1 VGKRPEHEAYPPGP
15 RPGWF
20 GCSILADFRKDPL
33 NQLDHLHREYGD
45 AVSYRVGPYRQYLFF
60 HPDQVR
66 ELLVL
71 KARSFR
77 RFRHPMRVLRQWN
90 GESLLIAEG
99 DQWLRKRRLV
109 QPALQPTRLAEYVPA
124 MWAET
129 LKQCDRW
136 QTLLAGMEG
145 EQTTLD
151 VQPDMNGLTLN
162 VVAQTMFA
170 SDLGAEAAAISAAV
184 ATLSQIGVE
193 EISSA
198 FILPR
203 WVPTARNRRKHAA
216 IGVIDRIVRRM
227 IAEHEG
233 ATAPGTDLLSAL
245 FTHIETDPD
254 GTRHQ
259 LAREEI
265 RDEVTTLLLAGHD
278 TTAAG
283 LTWTLYHLAANPQI
297 QEHLRAEV
305 DGVLGQRRPAFED
318 IGHLKLLDRVV
329 KESLRLRPP
338 AIGVFVRQALEDM
351 EIGGW
356 HLRKGALAGSY
367 SWVVQRDPR
376 WFPEPEHFD
385 PDRFLPERF
394 AQLPLGSY
402 FPFGTG
408 PRMCLGSGMATLEIQ
423 AVVAA
428 FLQRFRFAVPAV
440 AAPPR
445 PMGQLSLRP
454 EGGMPLVL
462 STRAGQ
468 GLAFPSHG

>member
-1 VGKRPEHEAYPPGP
+1 VGTMQQKETYPPGP

-33 NQLDHLHREYGD
+33 IQLYRLHRDYGD
-45 AVSYRVGPYRQYLFF
+45 AVSYRIGPYRQYLFF

-66 ELLVL
+66 ELLVS
-71 KARSFR
+71 KAKAFQ
-77 RFRHPMRVLRQWN
+77 RFPHPMRVLRQWN
-90 GESLLIAEG
+90 GESVLIAEG
-99 DQWLRKRRLV
+99 DKWLRKRRLV
-109 QPALQPTRLAEYVPA
+109 QPALQPKRLAEYLPA
-124 MWAET
+124 MWAEA

-136 QTLLAGMEG
+136 QALLAGTEG
-145 EQTTLD
+145 EKTTLD
-151 VQPDMNGLTLN
+151 VQPEMNGLTLN

-170 SDLGAEAAAISAAV
+170 SDLGAEAAAIGAAV

-193 EISSA
+193 ELSSA

-203 WVPTARNRRKHAA
+203 WVPTARNRRKNAA
-216 IGVIDRIVRRM
+216 IGVIDQVVRRM

-245 FTHIETDPD
+245 LTHIETDAD

-265 RDEVTTLLLAGHD
+265 RDELTTLLLAGHD

-283 LTWTLYHLAANPQI
+283 LTWTLYHLAANPEI
-297 QEHLRAEV
+297 QDRLREEV
-305 DGVLGQRRPAFED
+305 DGVLGQRSPTFED
-318 IGHLKLLDRVV
+318 IGHMRLLDRVV

-338 AIGVFVRQALEDM
+338 AIGVFFRQALEDVV
-351 EIGGW
+351 IGGW
-356 HLRKGALAGSY
+356 QLRKGALAGSY
-367 SWVVQRDPR
+367 SWVTQRDPR
-376 WFPEPEHFD
+376 WFPEPENFD

-402 FPFGTG
+402 FPFGAG
-408 PRMCLGSGMATLEIQ
+408 PRMCIGMGMAALEIQ
-423 AVVAA
+423 VVVAA
-428 FLQRFRFAVPAV
+428 FMQRFRFAVPSV
-440 AAPPR
+440 AALPR
-445 PMGQLSLRP
+445 PIGQLSLRP

-462 STRAGQ
+462 SKRG
-468 GLAFPSHG
+468 G

>member
-1 VGKRPEHEAYPPGP
+1 VGKRPEKAAYPPGP

-33 NQLDHLHREYGD
+33 KQLDRLHREYGD

-71 KARSFR
+71 KAKSFR
-77 RFRHPMRVLRQWN
+77 RFPHPMRVLRQWN

-109 QPALQPTRLAEYVPA
+109 QPALHPKRLAEYWPA
-124 MWAET
+124 MWAEA

-136 QTLLAGMEG
+136 QTLLAGTEG
-145 EQTTLD
+145 EQVTLD

-170 SDLGAEAAAISAAV
+170 SDLGAEAAAIGAAV

-193 EISSA
+193 EFSSA
-198 FILPR
+198 LILPR
-203 WVPTARNRRKHAA
+203 WLPTARNRLKNAA
-216 IGVIDRIVRRM
+216 IGVIDRVVPRM
-227 IAEHEG
+227 ITEHEG
-233 ATAPGTDLLSAL
+233 AAAPGSDLLSAL
-245 FTHIETDPD
+245 LTHTETDPD
-254 GTRHQ
+254 GTRHR

-297 QEHLRAEV
+297 QERLRAEV
-305 DGVLGQRRPAFED
+305 DGVLGQRSPAAED

-338 AIGVFVRQALEDM
+338 AIGVFLRQALEEVD
-351 EIGGW
+351 IGGW

-367 SWVVQRDPR
+367 SWVVHRDPR

-385 PDRFLPERF
+385 PDRFVPECV

-408 PRMCLGSGMATLEIQ
+408 PRMCIGSGMATLEIQ
-423 AVVAA
+423 AAVAA
-428 FLQRFRFAVPAV
+428 FVQRFRFAVPAGT
-440 AAPPR
+440 APPL
-445 PMGQLSLRP
+445 PVGHLSLRP

-462 STRAGQ
+462 SRRTGQ
-468 GLAFPSHG
+468 GSALAS

>member
-1 VGKRPEHEAYPPGP
+1 
-15 RPGWF
+15 
-20 GCSILADFRKDPL
+20 
-33 NQLDHLHREYGD
+33 
-45 AVSYRVGPYRQYLFF
+45 
-60 HPDQVR
+60 
-66 ELLVL
+66 
-71 KARSFR
+71 
-77 RFRHPMRVLRQWN
+77 MRVMRQWN
-90 GESLLIAEG
+90 GESMLIAEG
-99 DQWLRKRRLV
+99 DQWLRKRQLV
-109 QPALQPTRLAEYVPA
+109 QPALQPKRLAEYVPA
-124 MWAET
+124 MWAEA

-136 QTLLAGMEG
+136 QRLLAGMEG
-145 EQTTLD
+145 EKITLD
-151 VQPDMNGLTLN
+151 IQPAMNGLTLN

-170 SDLGAEAAAISAAV
+170 SDLGAEAAAIGAAV

-193 EISSA
+193 ELSSA

-203 WVPTARNRRKHAA
+203 WVPTARNRRKNAA

-245 FTHIETDPD
+245 LTHIEIDLG

-259 LAREEI
+259 LARAEI

-297 QEHLRAEV
+297 QERLREEV
-305 DGVLGQRRPAFED
+305 DGVLGQRSPAFED
-318 IGHLKLLDRVV
+318 IGQMKLLDRVV

-338 AIGVFVRQALEDM
+338 AIGVFFRQALEDV

-356 HLRKGALAGSY
+356 PLRKGALAGSY

-385 PDRFLPERF
+385 PDRFVPERF

-408 PRMCLGSGMATLEIQ
+408 SRMCIGLGMATLEIQ

-428 FLQRFRFAVPAV
+428 FLQRFCFAVPAG

-445 PMGQLSLRP
+445 PMGQLSLCP

-462 STRAGQ
+462 SKRAGQ
-468 GLAFPSHG
+468 ELAFPSPG